1 MFASKVSKIFSQL
14 TASEQVIA
22 KYLLDKYGSGKD
34 NTVMSSTRIARN
46 AGVSQATVI
55 RFSQKLGYK
64 SFKNMMLDIVNES
77 FFFGETNVHHG
88 EDVRTTINK
97 LRYQY
102 EQSIKDVVSYNSD
115 EAINAAVEY
124 MEQADTVFCF
134 GNRTSGSI
142 VSVMYYRL
150 LEIGCNTQFSN
161 DTYLASSIAHNLKK
175 NDVLIVVSVSGETLE
190 PLTIAG
196 IARSKGARV
205 ISITGS
211 LNNSLGQMSD
221 VALIC
226 AEYNVHT
233 NKFNLVNRSSE
244 LFLIDMLFIRY
255 WRDNEEKLIQS
266 AIAFSDETEKITTVT
281 MIKDG
286 SYRL

>member
-1 MFASKVSKIFSQL
+1 MFASKVSQAFSRL
-14 TASEQVIA
+14 TASEQAIA
-22 KYLLDKYGSGKD
+22 KYLLDKYGTGKD
-34 NTVMSSTRIARN
+34 STMMSSTRIARN

-64 SFKNMMLDIVNES
+64 SFKNMMMDIVNES
-77 FFFGETNVHHG
+77 FYFGETNVHHG
-88 EDVRTTINK
+88 EDVRSTINK
-97 LRYQY
+97 LQYQY

-115 EAINAAVEY
+115 EAINAAVDY
-124 MEQADTVFCF
+124 MEQAETVFCF
-134 GNRTSGSI
+134 GSRTSGSI

-150 LEIGCNTQFSN
+150 LEIGCKTQFSN

-175 NDVLIVVSVSGETLE
+175 NDVLIVVSVSGESVETLA
-190 PLTIAG
+190 IAD
-196 IARSKGARV
+196 IVRSRGARIV
-205 ISITGS
+205 SITGS
-211 LNNSLGQMSD
+211 LNNTLGRMSD

-255 WRDNEEKLIQS
+255 WRNNEERLIQS
-266 AIAFSDETEKITTVT
+266 AVQFYNETENITSTS